1 MNKSNIAIKDTYTV
15 VEVVEMSGLPISK
28 IRSLI
33 KSGDLIAETVNA
45 TNDAGRKVRRTEI
58 KLHDLVDF
66 GMAHSEYETLYEA
79 VREIKVSADASF
91 FGTPGAIDEN
101 AETQVTDA
109 SVEPIEEMDPTDAK
123 VRREPPVGPIDNLS
137 EIPQEEL
144 LNGDPSSAENT
155 TDTCYPEGPGTC
167 KADDTESDED
177 PDCKKFREEFEKF
190 VEDTVYTDP
199 NETATRDEATEAVDT
214 CIEEIERDMRMLA
227 AELFKVAK
235 LEELIAERKQQLTAD
250 LDDMKGTVAI
260 LKDIRN
266 TIALS
271 DE

>member
-1 MNKSNIAIKDTYTV
+1 MSNSNIIIKDTYTV
-15 VEVVEMSGLPISK
+15 VEVVEISGMSISK

-33 KSGDLIAETVNA
+33 KSGDLIAETVNT
-45 TNDAGRKVRRTEI
+45 TNDTGRKVRRTEI
-58 KLHDLVDF
+58 KLQDLVNF
-66 GMAHSEYETLYEA
+66 GMAHPEYETLHEA
-79 VREIKVSADASF
+79 ACAIKVSTDASF
-91 FGTPGAIDEN
+91 GGIPGAIDEN
-101 AETQVTDA
+101 AEPQAIDA
-109 SVEPIEEMDPTDAK
+109 NVEPIEEMDPTDAE
-123 VRREPPVGPIDNLS
+123 VRCEPPVEPIDNLS

-144 LNGDPSSAENT
+144 LNGDPSAENAT
-155 TDTCYPEGPGTC
+155 NTCCPEGPGTC
-167 KADDTESDED
+167 KTDDTESDEAD
-177 PDCKKFREEFEKF
+177 KKLREEFEKF

-214 CIEEIERDMRMLA
+214 CINEIERDMRYIA
-227 AELFKVAK
+227 AELFKVIK

-250 LDDMKGTVAI
+250 LDGMKATVAV

>member
-1 MNKSNIAIKDTYTV
+1 MSNSNIAIKDTYTV
-15 VEVVEMSGLPISK
+15 AEVVEISGMSISK

-33 KSGDLIAETVNA
+33 KSGDLIAETVNT
-45 TNDAGRKVRRTEI
+45 TNDTGRKVRRTEI
-58 KLHDLVDF
+58 KLQDLVNF
-66 GMAHSEYETLYEA
+66 GMAHPEYETLHEA
-79 VREIKVSADASF
+79 ACAIKVSTDASF
-91 FGTPGAIDEN
+91 GGIPGAIDEN
-101 AETQVTDA
+101 AEPQATDIN
-109 SVEPIEEMDPTDAK
+109 VDPIEEMDPTDSK
-123 VRREPPVGPIDNLS
+123 VRCEPPVEPINNLS
-137 EIPQEEL
+137 EIPQEEI
-144 LNGDPSSAENT
+144 LNGDPSAENNT
-155 TDTCYPEGPGTC
+155 NTCCPEGPGIC

-177 PDCKKFREEFEKF
+177 PDCKKLREEFEKF

-214 CIEEIERDMRMLA
+214 CIEEIENDMRYIA

-235 LEELIAERKQQLTAD
+235 MEELIAGYKQQLTTD
-250 LDDMKGTVAI
+250 LNGMKATVAI

>member
-1 MNKSNIAIKDTYTV
+1 MSNSNIIIKDTYTV
-15 VEVVEMSGLPISK
+15 AEVVEISGMSISK

-33 KSGDLIAETVNA
+33 KSGDLIAETVNT
-45 TNDAGRKVRRTEI
+45 TNETGRKVRRTEI
-58 KLHDLVDF
+58 KLKDLVDF
-66 GMAHSEYETLYEA
+66 GMAHPEYEA
-79 VREIKVSADASF
+79 MHAAACAIKVSTDASF
-91 FGTPGAIDEN
+91 GGIPGAIDEN
-101 AETQVTDA
+101 AGSQAIDA
-109 SVEPIEEMDPTDAK
+109 NVEPIEEMDPTDAE
-123 VRREPPVGPIDNLS
+123 VRCEPPVEPIDNLN

-144 LNGDPSSAENT
+144 LNGDPSAENA
-155 TDTCYPEGPGTC
+155 TDTCCPEGPGTC

-177 PDCKKFREEFEKF
+177 LDYKKLREEFEKF

-214 CIEEIERDMRMLA
+214 CIEEIERDMRHIA
-227 AELFKVAK
+227 ADLFKINK
-235 LEELIAERKQQLTAD
+235 LDELIAERKQQLTAD
-250 LDDMKGTVAI
+250 LDDMKATVAI